1 MVEYGPVEIG
11 GQTYI
16 CPTKSVSVTLAP
28 TLPSNTFEMQRY
40 RGLLLDSDKYA
51 AMEHLQTL
59 LNDAAFIQYHLF
71 RAESRIL
78 TGENTT
84 PNQKPPAPVTGAPTE
99 SEAPASATN
108 PPPEAP
114 PAQTVAPPIPAADVI
129 ASTSTAPSNPE
140 ASAPSKSPGPEPTAE
155 ITVAESA
162 NLPELAA
169 TPNRTSGTGFTLRV
183 TSRLVDVGV
192 VALDKKGRPVTNLN
206 EDNFE
211 VYDEG
216 RKQTVRLFQRGG
228 EELAGQIESGA
239 SGATTGE
246 LIFTNRR
253 ANFVETNS
261 QAAQTNAGTTILMI
275 DSSSLAWADLTYARE
290 EMLKF
295 LQKLPP
301 TERVGFY
308 TQSTHGFQVLVEAT
322 EDHALLAAKLRAW
335 MPSAQELARARESE
349 TRNRQQ
355 LDTVLHEE
363 DLQDVNGNT
372 DGAGQTRTMVDPQ
385 LRDYGSN
392 PGRATLAILVGAARH
407 LAAIPGH
414 KNLVWI
420 ASDNVLAD
428 WQDKAVGTDKGSKHV
443 ENFIL
448 RAQEALNEAQVSLY
462 PLDAS
467 QLETMATDSSLKNSS
482 VELDPASSSSQPTQ
496 SQQGVPGGRAS
507 AEMQQDLHPIQGGI
521 QQLAESTGGRVFRRS
536 GSVATNLNTVVGDG
550 RAVYLLGFAP
560 DTPADD
566 KYHRLTVKLTGR
578 RGVTLRYRTGFLYT
592 REPATIKDRLQQ
604 AIWQPV
610 DMSEIAISAHFVP
623 ASKGT
628 TLKLNIATN
637 DLALRQQGEHW
648 MDKLDIFMV
657 RRDDEGLHSRITG
670 QTLRLVLKT
679 STYARLFQ
687 EGVPF
692 EQFIEEPQQ
701 LGSVRII
708 VIDENSGSMGS
719 ITIPASSLQARN

>member
-1 MVEYGPVEIG
+1 
-11 GQTYI
+11 
-16 CPTKSVSVTLAP
+16 
-28 TLPSNTFEMQRY
+28 
-40 RGLLLDSDKYA
+40 
-51 AMEHLQTL
+51 
-59 LNDAAFIQYHLF
+59 
-71 RAESRIL
+71 
-78 TGENTT
+78 
-84 PNQKPPAPVTGAPTE
+84 
-99 SEAPASATN
+99 
-108 PPPEAP
+108 
-114 PAQTVAPPIPAADVI
+114 
-129 ASTSTAPSNPE
+129 
-140 ASAPSKSPGPEPTAE
+140 
-155 ITVAESA
+155 
-162 NLPELAA
+162 
-169 TPNRTSGTGFTLRV
+169 V

-192 VALDKKGRPVTNLN
+192 VALDKKGHPVTNLN
-206 EDNFE
+206 ADNFE
-211 VYDEG
+211 VYDNG

-228 EELAGQIESGA
+228 EEPAGPIESGA
-239 SGATTGE
+239 SGATTSE
-246 LIFTNRR
+246 LIFSNRR
-253 ANFVETNS
+253 ANSVETNS
-261 QAAQTNAGTTILMI
+261 RGEQTEGGTTILMV
-275 DSSSLAWADLTYARE
+275 DASSLAWADLTYARE

-295 LQKLPP
+295 LLKLPS

-308 TQSTHGFQVLVEAT
+308 AQSTHGFQVLVEAT
-322 EDHALLAAKLRAW
+322 EDHALLASKLRAW

-355 LDTVLHEE
+355 IDTVVHEE
-363 DLQDVNGNT
+363 DLQDVNGT
-372 DGAGQTRTMVDPQ
+372 DTPWQTRTMVDPQ

-392 PGRATLAILVGAARH
+392 PGRAALAILVGAARH

-414 KNLVWI
+414 KNLVWV

-428 WQDKAVGTDKGSKHV
+428 WQDKAVGTDKGSKHIEGFV
-443 ENFIL
+443 L
-448 RAQEALNEAQVSLY
+448 RAQEALNDAQVSLY

-507 AEMQQDLHPIQGGI
+507 AEMQQDLHPIQGAI

-536 GSVATNLNTVVGDG
+536 GSIATNLNTVVDDG

-560 DTPADD
+560 DMPADD
-566 KYHRLTVKLTGR
+566 KYHLLTVKLTGR
-578 RGVTLRYRTGFLYT
+578 RGVKLRYRTGYLYT

-637 DLALRQQGEHW
+637 DLTLRQQGEHW
-648 MDKLDIFMV
+648 LDKLDIFMV
-657 RRDDEGLHSRITG
+657 RRDDEGLHSRITE
-670 QTLRLVLKT
+670 QTLRLTLKS

-692 EQFIEEPQQ
+692 EQFIEEPEQ

-708 VIDENSGSMGS
+708 VIDENSGAMGS
-719 ITIPASSLQARN
+719 ITIPASSLRARN